1 MFYYDLRD
9 VDLITRHTVR
19 CCWSGR
25 PGSVYGGLRHNT
37 WEPRENVLD
46 DRLFEEFQRQK
57 QKNKKR
63 SSSGSVSKKSETTTP
78 PTKKPRRLAGGDI
91 RDESSESSEHDDELG
106 SPSTSTVAKGEK
118 ESDVD
123 QSFVSD
129 ERSEIADMPSEREE
143 PRSEETED
151 AAAPAA
157 TAEHAASAKVG
168 NFPVMT
174 FIGLNGVRTSD
185 HCEKGRLAAQ
195 SFGDLDSLFGQGDSP
210 KGKVGSSGDKKRAN
224 AEAQDEPETAESNEK
239 DDEKDEEKDEDSA
252 NESSQAA
259 AGDQR
264 MLRQLT
270 EQDYLM
276 FFKVFFSSKK
286 ELLLRIQGQVESDW
300 LFCVAANVQRFV
312 TGHVTSVMEPGKD
325 GTLKEKAFIAGGTSQ
340 TDGLQQ
346 IQLCENDEKRLR
358 IEAIKNE
365 IRSETI
371 SWTNPERPSEP
382 FQYHGSITITDVT
395 VNGQTCQFIE
405 L

>member
-1 MFYYDLRD
+1 MEPLEGNVFAVEALLKERKRKGKVEYL
-9 VDLITRHTVR
+9 VK
-19 CCWSGR
+19 WKGW
-25 PGSVYGGLRHNT
+25 GNKHNT

-46 DRLFEEFQRQK
+46 DRLFEEFQKQK

-63 SSSGSVSKKSETTTP
+63 SSSGSVGKKSDTTTP
-78 PTKKPRRLAGGDI
+78 PSKRQRRLAGGDI
-91 RDESSESSEHDDELG
+91 RDESSESSEHDEEIE
-106 SPSTSTVAKGEK
+106 SPSTSTAAKDEK

-129 ERSEIADMPSEREE
+129 ERSEAADIPSEREE
-143 PRSEETED
+143 PRSEDTVTPTTPHDTKGCSKDKAGPSEEKNLKSGSERKRDETTTE
-151 AAAPAA
+151 A
-157 TAEHAASAKVG
+157 TAEV
-168 NFPVMT
+168 V
-174 FIGLNGVRTSD
+174 I
-185 HCEKGRLAAQ
+185 
-195 SFGDLDSLFGQGDSP
+195 
-210 KGKVGSSGDKKRAN
+210 
-224 AEAQDEPETAESNEK
+224 AESSEA
-239 DDEKDEEKDEDSA
+239 SP
-252 NESSQAA
+252 
-259 AGDQR
+259 DQR

-270 EQDYLM
+270 EQDYL
-276 FFKVFFSSKK
+276 V
-286 ELLLRIQGQVESDW
+286 
-300 LFCVAANVQRFV
+300 
-312 TGHVTSVMEPGKD
+312 GHVTSVMEPVKD
-325 GTLKEKAFIAGGTSQ
+325 GTMKEKAFIAGGTSQ

>member
-1 MFYYDLRD
+1 MEPLEGNVFAVEALLKERKRKGKVEYL
-9 VDLITRHTVR
+9 VK
-19 CCWSGR
+19 WKGW
-25 PGSVYGGLRHNT
+25 GNKHNT

-46 DRLFEEFQRQK
+46 DRLFEEFQKQK

-63 SSSGSVSKKSETTTP
+63 SSSGSTSKKSDTTTTP
-78 PTKKPRRLAGGDI
+78 PSKRRRRLAGGDI
-91 RDESSESSEHDDELG
+91 RDESSESSEHDEELG
-106 SPSTSTVAKGEK
+106 TPSTSTMAKDEK

-129 ERSEIADMPSEREE
+129 SRSEAADLPSEREE
-143 PRSEETED
+143 PRSEDTVTPTTPHDTKDYSKTKAGPSHEKKSESTGADEKKSD
-151 AAAPAA
+151 EASAVAPAAAPTAA
-157 TAEHAASAKVG
+157 EAPT
-168 NFPVMT
+168 
-174 FIGLNGVRTSD
+174 D
-185 HCEKGRLAAQ
+185 
-195 SFGDLDSLFGQGDSP
+195 DS
-210 KGKVGSSGDKKRAN
+210 N
-224 AEAQDEPETAESNEK
+224 AESPDAPSP
-239 DDEKDEEKDEDSA
+239 
-252 NESSQAA
+252 
-259 AGDQR
+259 DQR

-270 EQDYLM
+270 EQDYL
-276 FFKVFFSSKK
+276 V
-286 ELLLRIQGQVESDW
+286 
-300 LFCVAANVQRFV
+300 
-312 TGHVTSVMEPGKD
+312 GHVTSVVEPVKD
-325 GTLKEKAFIAGGTSQ
+325 GTVKEKAFIAGGTSQ